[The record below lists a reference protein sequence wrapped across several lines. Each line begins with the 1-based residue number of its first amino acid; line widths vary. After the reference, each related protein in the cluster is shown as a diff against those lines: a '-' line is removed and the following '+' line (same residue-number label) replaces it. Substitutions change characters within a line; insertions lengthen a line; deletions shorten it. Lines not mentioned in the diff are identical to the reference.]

1 MGEELPFG
9 GQLFFGNGMKFCDVQ
24 EIPEFIEI
32 RDSTPIEPIPTDIE
46 FHGTFQMSPRSLK
59 VFVREMCGWKAKGP
73 MRTRAVI
80 REQIRLWRKAQ

>member
-9 GQLFFGNGMKFCDVQ
+9 GQLFFGDGMKFCDVQ

-32 RDSTPIEPIPTDIE
+32 RDSTPIEPILADGE
-46 FHGTFQMSPRSLK
+46 FYCTFQMSPRSLK
-59 VFVREMCGWKAKGP
+59 FFVREACGWKAKGP

-80 REQIRLWRKAQ
+80 KEHIRLWRKAQ

>member
-9 GQLFFGNGMKFCDVQ
+9 VQLFFGDGMKFCDVQ
-24 EIPEFIEI
+24 EIPEFIETI
-32 RDSTPIEPIPTDIE
+32 ASAPIEPIPAEIE
-46 FHGTFQMSPRSLK
+46 FYGTFQMSPRSLK

-80 REQIRLWRKAQ
+80 REQVRLWRRSQ

>member
-9 GQLFFGNGMKFCDVQ
+9 VTLFFGDGMKFCKVE

-32 RDSTPIEPIPTDIE
+32 KDNTPIKPILADGE
-46 FHGTFQMSPRSLK
+46 FTCTFQMSPRSLK
-59 VFVREMCGWKAKGP
+59 IFVREVCGWKAKGP

-80 REQIRLWRKAQ
+80 KEQIRLWRRTT